1 MVLMDW
7 VVTQAIINND
17 TTGFR
22 KMVEEDEHVVDK
34 RMENATVLH
43 LASRLGHVEMVSL
56 ILELRP
62 QMVTEENNINSE
74 TPIHEAC
81 RMGQYSVVRLL
92 MEANKWMAAKLNSE
106 NQSALFLACDY
117 GHLNIVNFLL
127 DHTYTSLWLLNI
139 FDHAACLYAAASRGQ
154 PDIAKRLLER
164 CPNLANQKDRNGSL
178 ALHGACRSGQLEI
191 TSMLLRMDSNYQAF
205 QFDNSGY
212 TPLHVAAIHGKLA
225 ILEEFASVAPSSF
238 QTLSKHGENLFH
250 LTIRFNQFDAFKFV
264 GGVLKGATYMF
275 YQPDRFGNT
284 IQHLAHI
291 GGLNQFSEY
300 INRESEEKINHQIV
314 GNHRGILYQTE
325 LPTTSMNL
333 PEIHFEATI
342 LDNKRHEINRYTSL
356 VSQTTEQEE
365 KHIKAHKKNPKK
377 QNIKLQ
383 QEALQNA
390 RRRITIV
397 AILIA
402 SIAFTNGLNPPR
414 GVYQGNSVMGK
425 KRAFKIF
432 AISNHIAFFASLCI
446 VAVLVG
452 VIRFRRKPLKLILA
466 AAYMVTWVAFSFMV
480 VSCVAAI
487 W

>member
-1 MVLMDW
+1 MI
-7 VVTQAIINND
+7 TH
-17 TTGFR
+17 
-22 KMVEEDEHVVDK
+22 DE
-34 RMENATVLH
+34 RT
-43 LASRLGHVEMVSL
+43 RLKFE
-56 ILELRP
+56 
-62 QMVTEENNINSE
+62 
-74 TPIHEAC
+74 
-81 RMGQYSVVRLL
+81 
-92 MEANKWMAAKLNSE
+92 
-106 NQSALFLACDY
+106 
-117 GHLNIVNFLL
+117 
-127 DHTYTSLWLLNI
+127 
-139 FDHAACLYAAASRGQ
+139 
-154 PDIAKRLLER
+154 DIAKKLLEG
-164 CPNLANQKDRNGSL
+164 CPNLANLKDRNGSL

-191 TSMLLRMDSNYQAF
+191 TSMLLKMDPNYQAF

-212 TPLHVAAIHGKLA
+212 TPLHVAAIP
-225 ILEEFASVAPSSF
+225 ILEVFISVAPSSF
-238 QTLSKHGENLFH
+238 HTLSKHGENLFH

-264 GGVLKGATYMF
+264 DGILKGATYMF

-284 IQHLAHI
+284 IQHLVRI

-314 GNHRGILYQTE
+314 GNHRDILYQTE

-333 PEIHFEATI
+333 PEIHFEAAI
-342 LDNKRHEINRYTSL
+342 LDNKRHEINLYTSL
-356 VSQTTEQEE
+356 VSQTTEQED
-365 KHIKAHKKNPKK
+365 KHIKVHKKNPKK

-397 AILIA
+397 ATLIA
-402 SIAFTNGLNPPR
+402 SIAFTNGLNPPC

-432 AISNHIAFFASLCI
+432 AISNHIAFFVSLCI

-466 AAYMVTWVAFSFMV
+466 AAYMVTWVEFSFMV